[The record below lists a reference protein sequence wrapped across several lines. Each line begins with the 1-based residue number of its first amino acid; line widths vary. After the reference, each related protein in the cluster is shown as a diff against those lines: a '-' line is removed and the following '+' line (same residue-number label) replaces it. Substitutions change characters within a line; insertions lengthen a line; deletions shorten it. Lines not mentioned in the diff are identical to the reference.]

1 MLFMLTFITT
11 WANAP
16 KSVIIFDASGSMWG
30 QVDGKAK
37 ISIAKE
43 ALQDVLKKWNPE
55 VELGLTVYGHRTKGD
70 CADIE
75 TVVPVG
81 KIDKK
86 NILNIVKNIQ
96 PKGKTPIS
104 TSLEKVAKEM
114 KFFEEKATIIL
125 ISDGKESCDADPCA
139 TAKELEKQGIDFV
152 AHVIGF
158 YVDKNTD
165 AQLECI
171 ANATGGEYF
180 SAKDATALND
190 AMNSIVKKVEEPKPK
205 PTIKKP
211 TILKDNLQVTTFLS
225 VKQKTSS
232 SSITV
237 YQEETDEYGKKTLR
251 EIQSHNHTN
260 KAIFTLPEGNYTI
273 KAYKKHVSVEKNISI
288 RPEEKKEVKLIFD
301 AGTINV
307 TTLSANKKKF
317 SSKFIG
323 IYKEISDEYGK
334 IALHKVGQH
343 LHSST
348 ATFIV
353 EPGDYVL
360 KANEGKV
367 DSEKKITLR
376 AGEILDIDL
385 VYANAGKLK
394 AYAVLAEGGEPI
406 KSTKINIYTEFT
418 DEFGKASLERVTW
431 KPYRTTATFDLPA
444 GKYVAEAGT
453 GSTWVKVP
461 VTIEAGKDIEV
472 PVVLNAGKIK
482 AYAVKS
488 AGGKAIVSKSITV
501 YKEVKD
507 EYGKP
512 SLEKITWTPY
522 PKTTEFILPV
532 GKYVVEAIGSDGL
545 SGTKGSKK
553 VIVKAGQG
561 VEAVLVLEKKP
572 TKEEH
577 IKADTLSKE
586 ANDTK
591 DQK

>member
-1 MLFMLTFITT
+1 MLCMLTFTTT

-43 ALQDVLKKWNPE
+43 ALQDVVKKWNPE

-70 CADIE
+70 CTDIE
-75 TVVPVG
+75 TVVPVD
-81 KIDKK
+81 KIDKQ

-104 TSLEKVAKEM
+104 TSLKKVAKEM
-114 KFFEEKATIIL
+114 KFSEEKATIIL

-139 TAKELEKQGIDFV
+139 TAKELKKQGIDFV

-158 YVDKNTD
+158 NVDKNTD

-171 ANATGGEYF
+171 ADATGGEYF

-190 AMNSIVKKVEEPKPK
+190 AMDSIVKKVEEPKPE

-211 TILKDNLQVTTFLS
+211 TILKDNLQVTTFLA

-237 YQEETDEYGKKTLR
+237 YQEETDEYGRKTLK

-273 KAYKKHVSVEKNISI
+273 KAYKEPVSVEKNVSI

-317 SSKFIG
+317 TSTFIG
-323 IYKEISDEYGK
+323 IYKEINDEYGK
-334 IALHKVGQH
+334 IALHKVGH
-343 LHSST
+343 KRYSST
-348 ATFIV
+348 ATFLV
-353 EPGDYVL
+353 KSGDYVL
-360 KANEGKV
+360 KANEGNV
-367 DSEKKITLR
+367 ASEKKITLR

-394 AYAVLAEGGEPI
+394 VYAVLAEGGEPI
-406 KSTKINIYTEFT
+406 ESTKINIYTEFT
-418 DEFGKASLERVTW
+418 DEFGKASLEKVTW
-431 KPYRTTATFDLPA
+431 KPFRTTAIFDLPA
-444 GKYVAEAGT
+444 GRYVAEAGA
-453 GSTWVKVP
+453 GSAWVKVP
-461 VTIEAGKDIEV
+461 VTIEAGKGIEV
-472 PVVLNAGKIK
+472 PVVLNAGKVK

-488 AGGKAIVSKSITV
+488 AGGKAIESKSITV

-507 EYGKP
+507 VYGKP
-512 SLEKITWTPY
+512 SLEKIAWTPF
-522 PKTTEFILPV
+522 PKTKEYILPV
-532 GKYVVEAIGSDGL
+532 GKYVVEAIGTGGL
-545 SGTKGSKK
+545 RGIKGSKK
-553 VIVKAGQG
+553 VIVKAGKG
-561 VEAVLVLEKKP
+561 VEAVLVLEKEP
-572 TKEEH
+572 TKEEL